1 MKNIL
6 ITGGTRGLGLEY
18 ARHLSE
24 RGYNVGLTDISENAC
39 KVYDEV
45 NSTEEILSEIQ
56 AYGGK
61 TWLEFADLTK
71 KEEAEKLFEKYTSLA
86 KEAMS
91 SGDKTLSEN
100 YLQHADHF
108 MRIIDE
114 KNKNKIISEN
124 KTSDSNNLTES
135 KKDFSQET
143 SISQNK
149 NSENKN

>member
-1 MKNIL
+1 MFQRKQRRFRRRPNGRNL
-6 ITGGTRGLGLEY
+6 HHVKEGSQNRLRPGSYSYSNSDGQNRFNF
-18 ARHLSE
+18 RNSLS
-24 RGYNVGLTDISENAC
+24 
-39 KVYDEV
+39 
-45 NSTEEILSEIQ
+45 
-56 AYGGK
+56 
-61 TWLEFADLTK
+61 
-71 KEEAEKLFEKYTSLA
+71 AEKLFEKYTSLA

-114 KNKNKIISEN
+114 KNKNKIVSEN
-124 KTSDSNNLTES
+124 KISNSGNLTEN

-143 SISQNK
+143 PIDQNN

>member
-1 MKNIL
+1 MFQRKQRRFRRRSNGRNL
-6 ITGGTRGLGLEY
+6 HHVKEGSQNRLRPGSYSNSNGQNRFNF
-18 ARHLSE
+18 RNSLS
-24 RGYNVGLTDISENAC
+24 S
-39 KVYDEV
+39 
-45 NSTEEILSEIQ
+45 
-56 AYGGK
+56 
-61 TWLEFADLTK
+61 
-71 KEEAEKLFEKYTSLA
+71 EKLFEKYTYLA

-124 KTSDSNNLTES
+124 KTSDSNNLSEN

-143 SISQNK
+143 SINQNK

>member
-1 MKNIL
+1 MLHRKPRRFRRRSNGRNL
-6 ITGGTRGLGLEY
+6 HHSKDGSQNRLRPGSYSNSNGQNRFNF
-18 ARHLSE
+18 RNSLS
-24 RGYNVGLTDISENAC
+24 
-39 KVYDEV
+39 
-45 NSTEEILSEIQ
+45 
-56 AYGGK
+56 
-61 TWLEFADLTK
+61 
-71 KEEAEKLFEKYTSLA
+71 AEKLFEKYTSLA

-124 KTSDSNNLTES
+124 KTSDSNNLSEN

-143 SISQNK
+143 SINQNK